1 MRTEQFRLGR
11 KRLVARTV
19 ETRAVH
25 GVETPVRME
34 FENELDKRKVSLRV
48 ADVDYEVAIPDEY
61 FSTLALVRASIASN
75 GPGEPQKK

>member
-1 MRTEQFRLGR
+1 MGK

-19 ETRAVH
+19 ETRPVH

-48 ADVDYEVAIPDEY
+48 AEVDYELPIPEEY
-61 FSTLALVRASIASN
+61 FSTMALVRSSITSTQ
-75 GPGEPQKK
+75 P